1 MRTSVSIG
9 TANTRTHIG
18 ISQRHSPTN
27 SPLPTYLPIYL
38 STYLSIYLSIYLPT
52 HTLAHAPNPSIEDDA
67 EK

>member
-9 TANTRTHIG
+9 TANTRRHIG
-18 ISQRHSPTN
+18 IRQRHSPTN
-27 SPLPTYLPIYL
+27 SPLPT
-38 STYLSIYLSIYLPT
+38 YLSIYLPT

>member
-27 SPLPTYLPIYL
+27 SPLPTYLP
-38 STYLSIYLSIYLPT
+38 T